1 MGATPAVEEVDRLLG
16 RARPGGLTEREVEV
30 LRLVAAGRS
39 NHEIADV
46 LVLSQKTVE
55 RHLSN
60 IFTKLDVP
68 SRTAAA
74 AYAHEHGLMS

>member
-1 MGATPAVEEVDRLLG
+1 
-16 RARPGGLTEREVEV
+16 
-30 LRLVAAGRS
+30 VAEGRS
-39 NHEIADV
+39 NPDIARA

-60 IFTKLDVP
+60 IFVKLDVP

>member
-1 MGATPAVEEVDRLLG
+1 
-16 RARPGGLTEREVEV
+16 
-30 LRLVAAGRS
+30 
-39 NHEIADV
+39 
-46 LVLSQKTVE
+46 VLSDKTVA

-74 AYAHEHGLMS
+74 AYAHEHDLL